1 MRASTRWLP
10 LFAVVVTACAPQPPL
25 PDAAPPPPAVAPA
38 RSDVD
43 RAVERHRQFA
53 RQQLAAG
60 NLAAAAAE
68 WQILT
73 LLAPDNAEF
82 RRELDATRAA
92 ARRGAQ
98 EKLDA
103 ARAAQRSG
111 QTERAIQ
118 LHVQALALDPA
129 SAEAARALRE
139 LDRQKYA
146 RIQQDRAARAKP
158 DAVAAGAPATARSAS
173 ADAAGDGY
181 DVEQAL
187 EMLAAGDLAG
197 GLRDLRA
204 WVAANPRQR
213 ATRLRIGAAVFDKGR
228 EQEASGAR
236 EQALSTYESA
246 VALRGDAP
254 PEWAA
259 RIAPLKKSVAEELY
273 EAGVRASRS
282 DLKRAIAQWEACLRL
297 DPQHARASARL
308 QEARRLQARVQRIE
322 DGTAPK

>member
-1 MRASTRWLP
+1 MRASPRWLP

-25 PDAAPPPPAVAPA
+25 PDAVPPPGAIAPA

-43 RAVERHRQFA
+43 RAVERHRQSA
-53 RQQLAAG
+53 QQQRAAG

-103 ARAAQRSG
+103 GKAAQRSG

-158 DAVAAGAPATARSAS
+158 DTMAAGAPAAS
-173 ADAAGDGY
+173 RAAPADGAGDGY

-213 ATRLRIGAAVFDKGR
+213 ATRLRIGSAVFEQGR
-228 EQEASGAR
+228 AQEARGAR
-236 EQALSTYESA
+236 AQALSTYESA

-254 PEWAA
+254 PEWTA
-259 RIAPLKKSVAEELY
+259 RIAPLKKSVAEDLY
-273 EAGVRASRS
+273 DEGVRASRS

-297 DPQHARASARL
+297 DPQHARATARL
-308 QEARRLQARVQRIE
+308 KEARQLQARMQRIE
-322 DGTAPK
+322 DGAAPK

>member
-1 MRASTRWLP
+1 VAD
-10 LFAVVVTACAPQPPL
+10 
-25 PDAAPPPPAVAPA
+25 PDPA
-38 RSDVD
+38 R
-43 RAVERHRQFA
+43 
-53 RQQLAAG
+53 
-60 NLAAAAAE
+60 
-68 WQILT
+68 
-73 LLAPDNAEF
+73 PDNAEF

-111 QTERAIQ
+111 QPARAIQ

-158 DAVAAGAPATARSAS
+158 MPRRGRPATARSARPTRRRRLRRR
-173 ADAAGDGY
+173 AGAGDARRRRPGR
-181 DVEQAL
+181 
-187 EMLAAGDLAG
+187 

-246 VALRGDAP
+246 VARATRR
-254 PEWAA
+254 EWAA